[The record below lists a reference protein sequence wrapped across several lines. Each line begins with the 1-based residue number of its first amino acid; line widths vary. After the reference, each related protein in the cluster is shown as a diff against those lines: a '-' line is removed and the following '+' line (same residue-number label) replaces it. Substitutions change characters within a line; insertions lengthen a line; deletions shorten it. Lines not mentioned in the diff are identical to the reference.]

1 MIGAIFAVPKTLWS
15 WIVAPFFW
23 VWAKVARPVFSAL
36 GKWAR
41 GIVSRL
47 RTAIKSLPHRTK
59 TFINAIQKWRKSKRA
74 PLLLTEGGMLFQL
87 SCQFAIIIT
96 LLTLLNRSN
105 RDKGIATVEDSETSH
120 YDARGFQSAP
130 IFSSK
135 IVWATVPAWIVS
147 AYSALWSAML
157 DSLKAVHTDLELN
170 KERQKPMPGSKTLG
184 ALWQGI
190 YRRLPLP
197 SSWRQQSPSPPAQ
210 AVPLARSTAKR
221 TMLLDDGEWP
231 VLNGFRA
238 IWAGHTLLGICLCL
252 RAALWTAGG
261 LSAAIFDVAQVPFQT
276 NVSFYSDTFFDEYLG
291 FDEGDLNRKEEPPL
305 PAFDMVSATLIRGG
319 QNLSWTTGTHSFL
332 PYLPSHISIGLG
344 NYTFDTEAYW
354 ASTDCVYYS
363 GDRLRAEG
371 LLEQALPDG
380 ELNGAQI
387 RLHYSHAGCNIRKW
401 FNVVN
406 NTEYYGRTFSTTD
419 CGLSSGRARLGFFS
433 GRYRTGSISG
443 PNDFRLTEMVL
454 LTCKPDFHRSNVTVT
469 VSISDSETPGRNPVA
484 RILHF
489 EERPGSREAVW
500 PFFMKRFLDNLPTY
514 SSSSAVRDVDSF
526 GRLVIDHTSDR
537 PRADYVPSDIRLRD
551 SFEAVFHA
559 VYSNYVSLMAYSDAP
574 RREVQATLARDQT
587 RLFVVYQTTYAI
599 VAIVGAAM
607 LTTLFLAVFLFRN
620 RHVIRDHQ
628 ELMLGTAFLL
638 RDTTGSGT
646 GSGTGSRA
654 GSGAVSVNASGVSDY
669 LEAVMK
675 KAALTPDFNW
685 VKVAEQDDDLKN
697 WKAWAENGVM
707 HMENPLGMLPGGSST
722 GAHNPPSGP
731 GTLSPQIGQPSTQ
744 SNAGIQLQ
752 RLSSSGVQVPGP

>member
-1 MIGAIFAVPKTLWS
+1 MIGAILSVPQRLGS
-15 WIVAPFFW
+15 WIVAAV
-23 VWAKVARPVFSAL
+23 VWIWRIALGALSAL
-36 GKWAR
+36 GR
-41 GIVSRL
+41 GASKILERL
-47 RTAIKSLPHRTK
+47 GTAIKSLPERIK
-59 TFINAIQKWRKSKRA
+59 TAINVIQKWWKSKRA
-74 PLLLTEGGMLFQL
+74 PLLLTEGAILFQL

-135 IVWATVPAWIVS
+135 IVWATVPAWIIS

-170 KERQKPMPGSKTLG
+170 KGRQKPSGSKALG
-184 ALWQGI
+184 KLWQGI
-190 YRRLPLP
+190 YQRLPLP
-197 SSWRQQSPSPPAQ
+197 SSWRRQSPSPSAQ
-210 AVPLARSTAKR
+210 AAPVARSTAKR
-221 TMLLDDGEWP
+221 TMLLDYGEWP

-238 IWAGHTLLGICLCL
+238 IWAGHIFLGICLWL

-276 NVSFYSDTFFDEYLG
+276 NVSLYSDTFFDEYLG
-291 FDEGDLNRKEEPPL
+291 FGAGDVNRKEEPPL

-319 QNLSWTTGTHSFL
+319 QNQSWTTGTHSFL
-332 PYLPSHISIGLG
+332 PYLPSHISSGLG

-371 LLEQALPDG
+371 LLEQALPEG
-380 ELNGAQI
+380 EFNGAQMQ
-387 RLHYSHAGCNIRKW
+387 LHYSHAGCNIQKW
-401 FNVVN
+401 FNVFN
-406 NTEYYGRTFSTTD
+406 NTEFYGRSFSVTD
-419 CGLSSGRARLGFFS
+419 CGLASGRARVGFFS
-433 GRYRTGSISG
+433 GRYRDSSI
-443 PNDFRLTEMVL
+443 PNADYFRLTEMVL

-469 VSISDSETPGRNPVA
+469 VSISDSETPGRSPVA
-484 RILHF
+484 RILDF
-489 EERPGSREAVW
+489 EEKPGSREPFW
-500 PFFMKRFLDNLPTY
+500 PFFMRRFLDDLPIYISGSRSVKDT
-514 SSSSAVRDVDSF
+514 DSF
-526 GRLVIDHTSDR
+526 GRLVIDHTSNR
-537 PRADYVPSDIRLRD
+537 PRADYIPADISLLH

-559 VYSNYVSLMAYSDAP
+559 VYSNYISLMAYSDAS
-574 RREVQATLARDQT
+574 RREVKGTLARDQI
-587 RLFVVYQTTYAI
+587 RLFVVYQATYA
-599 VAIVGAAM
+599 VVGIVGAAM

-620 RHVIRDHQ
+620 RHIIRDHQ

-638 RDTTGSGT
+638 RDTAGSGT
-646 GSGTGSRA
+646 GSGTGSAA
-654 GSGAVSVNASGVSDY
+654 GSVNASGVGDY

-697 WKAWAENGVM
+697 WEAWAENGVM
-707 HMENPLGMLPGGSST
+707 HMKNPLGVSPGSPPT
-722 GAHNPPSGP
+722 CAPNPPSGP
-731 GTLSPQIGQPSTQ
+731 GTLSAQTGQPSMQ
-744 SNAGIQLQ
+744 SNAGIQMQ
-752 RLSSSGVQVPGP
+752 NLSSNGVQVPGP

>member
-15 WIVAPFFW
+15 WIVAPFIW
-23 VWAKVARPVFSAL
+23 IWANVARPVFSTL
-36 GKWAR
+36 GKWAPGTFR
-41 GIVSRL
+41 KLWKV
-47 RTAIKSLPHRTK
+47 IKSLPDRTE
-59 TFINAIQKWRKSKRA
+59 TPITVIQKWWNSKRA
-74 PLLLTEGGMLFQL
+74 PLLLTEGAMLFQL

-105 RDKGIATVEDSETSH
+105 HDKGIATVEDSETAH

-135 IVWATVPAWIVS
+135 IVWATVPAWIIS

-157 DSLKAVHTDLELN
+157 DSLKAVHTDLKLN
-170 KERQKPMPGSKTLG
+170 KERQKPIPGSKALG
-184 ALWQGI
+184 TLWQGI

-197 SSWRQQSPSPPAQ
+197 SSWRRQSPFPPAQ
-210 AVPLARSTAKR
+210 AASVVRSTAKR
-221 TMLLDDGEWP
+221 TMLLDYGEWP

-238 IWAGHTLLGICLCL
+238 IWAGHALLGICLCL

-276 NVSFYSDTFFDEYLG
+276 NVSLYSDTFFDEYLG
-291 FDEGDLNRKEEPPL
+291 FDEGDIHRQEEPPL

-332 PYLPSHISIGLG
+332 PYLPSHISGRLG

-363 GDRLRAEG
+363 GARLRTEG
-371 LLEQALPDG
+371 LLEQALLDG
-380 ELNGAQI
+380 EFNGGQI
-387 RLHYSHAGCNIRKW
+387 RLHYSHAGCNIQKW
-401 FNVVN
+401 FNVFK
-406 NTEYYGRTFSTTD
+406 NTEYYGRSFSTTD
-419 CGLSSGRARLGFFS
+419 CGLASGRARLGFFS
-433 GRYRTGSISG
+433 GSYRTSSI
-443 PNDFRLTEMVL
+443 PNADNFLLTEMVL

-469 VSISDSETPGRNPVA
+469 VSISDSETPGRKPVA

-489 EERPGSREAVW
+489 EEKPGSREPFW

-514 SSSSAVRDVDSF
+514 SSSSLVRDVDSF

-537 PRADYVPSDIRLRD
+537 PRADYVTSDIRLRD

-559 VYSNYVSLMAYSDAP
+559 VYSNYVSLMAYSDAS
-574 RREVQATLARDQT
+574 RREVQGTLARDQV
-587 RLFVVYQTTYAI
+587 RLFVVNQATYA
-599 VAIVGAAM
+599 VVGIVGAAM
-607 LTTLFLAVFLFRN
+607 LTTLFLAFYLFRH
-620 RHVIRDHQ
+620 RHIIRDHQ

-638 RDTTGSGT
+638 RDTTV
-646 GSGTGSRA
+646 
-654 GSGAVSVNASGVSDY
+654 SGAVSGTSSGTSSGKASGVSDY
-669 LEAVMK
+669 LKAVMK
-675 KAALTPDFNW
+675 KAAPTPDANW
-685 VKVAEQDDDLKN
+685 VKVAEQDGDLNN
-697 WKAWAENGVM
+697 WEAWAEDGVM
-707 HMENPLGMLPGGSST
+707 QMANPLGASSGSSPT
-722 GAHNPPSGP
+722 SGSSGQ
-731 GTLSPQIGQPSTQ
+731 GTLSAQTGQPSTQ

-752 RLSSSGVQVPGP
+752 NLSSSGVQVPGP